1 MAVRLASKT
10 VSDSSEAPPA
20 YLHLAI
26 RAQAMGL
33 VAGAHWLE
41 PGAENAAALLAAVA
55 RAGVAIAARGQGVG
69 GGQLAAAAQAL
80 EDCPF
85 PSTEWAAVESWLG
98 AELMETLLGI
108 SESSLRR
115 YSSGGRLTPDLIAT
129 RLHFLAMVIADLAG
143 SYNGFGVRRWFG
155 RSRTA
160 LGGRTPVAAL
170 SGEWDPDDLG
180 PRAVRG
186 LAQSLTDSGST

>member
-33 VAGAHWLE
+33 VVGAHWLE
-41 PGAENAAALLAAVA
+41 PSAENAAALLAAVA

-98 AELMETLLGI
+98 AERLETLLGI
-108 SESSLRR
+108 SERSLRR
-115 YSSGGRLTPDLIAT
+115 YSSGGRPTPDLIAT
-129 RLHFLAMVIADLAG
+129 RLHFLAMVIA
-143 SYNGFGVRRWFG
+143 
-155 RSRTA
+155 RSEEHTSE
-160 LGGRTPVAAL
+160 LQSPLPLL
-170 SGEWDPDDLG
+170 S
-180 PRAVRG
+180 
-186 LAQSLTDSGST
+186 